1 MKRLER
7 LNKIYNTSEVDK
19 DLLLAILLID
29 EKDNHEYFTHKYNT
43 SNKIKENLKKLALD
57 LKKINRNKDYFY
69 KDLIKNIYLNSK
81 NYLINLNLLNFS
93 IDSKV
98 RVDHCSEIMKRVLKA
113 RIPKFHIDG
122 EYLKQNGMEEGEKL
136 GKVLNILEEEWLS
149 NDFKISKEKVKD
161 LIKSYSN

>member
-1 MKRLER
+1 M
-7 LNKIYNTSEVDK
+7 
-19 DLLLAILLID
+19 
-29 EKDNHEYFTHKYNT
+29 
-43 SNKIKENLKKLALD
+43 
-57 LKKINRNKDYFY
+57 
-69 KDLIKNIYLNSK
+69 IKNIYLNSK

-93 IDSKV
+93 INSKV
-98 RVDHCSEIMKRVLKA
+98 SVDDCSEIMKRVLKA
-113 RIPKFHIDG
+113 SIPKFHIDG